1 MSEKKLNR
9 EELNWFLRLI
19 TLGDRFSVRD
29 FYDRLK
35 KGFVEFLIVFFGV
48 LVSFSVEQQGED
60 FEDRGK
66 NIDNLI
72 GLRNE
77 LMEMQEYTQEYIA
90 QNEWVTGMYQDLY
103 TRWDQDKDS
112 VFLMYEEEQEFWFPP
127 LLFYTNRDPFNPPRV
142 VYDAIKLDGTFRFL
156 GSEIGRLVNDNYDG
170 TDLKYL
176 MINTDK
182 EEKNYID
189 SYSNRLANQWVFDL
203 EQIDVESNEFWIEHR
218 QYIQQD
224 RFIKYNLFKRI
235 ELWYQINEQLTYY
248 NETLEKNISVLD
260 SVIALEED
268 QWTLIW
274 WWGDKPSWLQASPKS
289 APEEPRPWNSQLTR
303 KIEVVYFF
311 TFQFWAQKCSL

>member
-77 LMEMQEYTQEYIA
+77 LMEMQEYTREYIA

-156 GSEIGRLVNDNYDG
+156 GSDIGRLVNDNYDG

-203 EQIDVESNEFWIEHR
+203 DQIDVESNEFWIKHR

-260 SVIALEED
+260 SVIAQEED

-289 APEEPRPWNSQLTR
+289 MPEEPPVPEQSTDP
-303 KIEVVYFF
+303 
-311 TFQFWAQKCSL
+311 